1 MGRTTLTNR
10 HPLNVNK
17 KELEEHYNHMAA
29 MENWREGTR
38 GLSESIYW
46 KDDHVFENIK
56 EAVNYIDSNKYDQVA
71 VKFKERTYPGDS
83 FVKARRK
90 SLDDLKK
97 KVLDEMLEL
106 EENSL
111 HKTRKHHNSREYS
124 KLLKNMLKEIKEETE
139 KLEGLGIKWL
149 VRVSM

>member
-46 KDDHVFENIK
+46 KDDFVFENIHK
-56 EAVNYIDSNKYDQVA
+56 AVIYMDDKNLDQVA
-71 VKFKERTYPGDS
+71 VKFKDFIKYPD
-83 FVKARRK
+83 
-90 SLDDLKK
+90 
-97 KVLDEMLEL
+97 
-106 EENSL
+106 
-111 HKTRKHHNSREYS
+111 KTEC
-124 KLLKNMLKEIKEETE
+124 E
-139 KLEGLGIKWL
+139 IKWL
-149 VRVSM
+149 VRVSI